1 MNLPDKIRQLCRM
14 GPVFLVGGFVRD
26 TILNRASN
34 DYDFVVAGDAEAFAE
49 RVAEQLGTRVIRMGK
64 GRKVDYRIVS
74 GRDTLDFAAMAG
86 DCIEEDLRRRD
97 FTINA
102 LGYDFGPD
110 RLIDP
115 AGGLEDLRSG
125 TVRLVSEEAVRADPV
140 RMLRAF
146 RFAAV
151 LGFDVAPETLNIIGR
166 ENERIVRSA
175 GERIRSELFQLMSA
189 PRSAVHL
196 RRLADVGL
204 LTRVIPE
211 LGACQGCLQ
220 GEIHGR
226 DVFEHTLA
234 VYEQIETVI
243 NDHGAL
249 WPRFSGY
256 TGNYLRVDHRGVL
269 LKFAALLHDTGKPA
283 CRQTDLQGRV
293 RFLGH
298 DQESGRLA
306 GDISVRLRMSAWER
320 RYVTLIVSKHMRP
333 LFLFNARQ
341 SSRLKSKGIVRFGRK
356 YEDDIIGLLIHG
368 LADQRGKAGVGEGV
382 VEEFVRFVDQV
393 LSVYFS
399 TLKPKMAMP
408 KILTG
413 KDLIA
418 HFGLK
423 PSKLIGKVLNKL
435 DEAHLQG
442 RIETRQEALAMAAR
456 LIEMEGDAGIEPAT
470 PSSGGLCS
478 IP

>member
-1 MNLPDKIRQLCRM
+1 MNLPDKIRQVCRM

-34 DYDFVVAGDAEAFAE
+34 DYDFVVAGDAEAFAQ
-49 RVAEQLGTRVIRMGK
+49 RVAGQLGTRVIRMGK

-74 GRDTLDFAAMAG
+74 GRDTLDFAPLAG

-102 LGYDFGPD
+102 LAYDLGSD

-140 RMLRAF
+140 RMLRA
-146 RFAAV
+146 V
-151 LGFDVAPETLNIIGR
+151 LGFDVAPETLHILGR

-189 PRSAVHL
+189 PCSAVHV
-196 RRLADVGL
+196 RKLADVGL
-204 LTRVIPE
+204 LSRVIPE

-234 VYEQIETVI
+234 VYEQIEAVV
-243 NDHGAL
+243 NDHAAL
-249 WPRFSGY
+249 WPRFSGH
-256 TGNYLRVDHRGVL
+256 TGDYLRADHRNVL

-283 CRQTDLQGRV
+283 CRQTDLQGNV

-306 GDISVRLRMSAWER
+306 GDIGTRLRMSARER

-341 SSRLKSKGIVRFGRK
+341 SGRLKSKGIVRFGRK
-356 YEDDIIGLLIHG
+356 YGDDIIGLLIHG

-382 VEEFVRFVDQV
+382 VEEFVRFVDEV

-408 KILTG
+408 KVLTG
-413 KDLIA
+413 KDLID
-418 HFGLK
+418 HFGLE
-423 PSKLIGKVLNKL
+423 PSKLIGKLLNKL
-435 DEAHLQG
+435 GEAHLQG
-442 RIETRQEALAMAAR
+442 RIETKEEALAMAGR